1 MRTLARLAL
10 GLLGGA
16 STLLSAGCWYDR
28 PNPWKTEGDVAEL
41 RYKTEQDWLLELRE
55 PYVLPQ
61 NAGVAMTL
69 PDLEGWRD
77 SVLANADAAVLT
89 HMRDQSVK
97 KIAGLESRAF
107 SMAPVNENNKV
118 QIYEL
123 VWQSRVEKTR
133 LSMIDVRLGSVSR

>member
-1 MRTLARLAL
+1 MRTLALLSLAL
-10 GLLGGA
+10 LG
-16 STLLSAGCWYDR
+16 GCWYDR
-28 PNPWKTEGDVAEL
+28 PNPWNTESDVDRL

-55 PYVLPQ
+55 PTVLPQ

-97 KIAGLESRAF
+97 KIAELESRAF
-107 SMAPVNENNKV
+107 SMAPMNENNKV

-123 VWQSRVEKTR
+123 VWKSRVEKVR
-133 LSMIDVRLGSVSR
+133 LGMIDARLGSVSR